1 MKILL
6 IGGTGT
12 ISMEISR
19 RLSAEGHE
27 LFLLNRGNRDC
38 GLKNVKC
45 IEANIHDE
53 KDVAQK
59 LEGLSFDCAADF
71 IAYTQDDLARD
82 FSLFNGRVKQFIFI
96 SSASAYQKPPVNHII
111 TESTP
116 LVNPFWEY
124 SRNKAESERFLM
136 QKFRDEGFP
145 VTIVRPSHTYDALK
159 VPLAIHGKNGSFQVL
174 KRMLEGKPVII
185 HGDGTSL
192 WTMTHARDFAR
203 GFCGLVGNPK
213 AIGQAVQIMSE
224 ESMCWNQIYD
234 VIADALGV
242 KLNAVHI
249 SSDFL
254 CRADYLNLN
263 LAGTLWGDKAW
274 SVQFDTSKLR
284 SLVPG
289 FKAEISM
296 ASGIAETVRNVAAH
310 KELQKPDEEFDLWC
324 DRVIDFYSGMM
335 NSFPF

>member
-1 MKILL
+1 
-6 IGGTGT
+6 
-12 ISMEISR
+12 
-19 RLSAEGHE
+19 
-27 LFLLNRGNRDC
+27 
-38 GLKNVKC
+38 
-45 IEANIHDE
+45 
-53 KDVAQK
+53 
-59 LEGLSFDCAADF
+59 
-71 IAYTQDDLARD
+71 
-82 FSLFNGRVKQFIFI
+82 
-96 SSASAYQKPPVNHII
+96 
-111 TESTP
+111 
-116 LVNPFWEY
+116 
-124 SRNKAESERFLM
+124 
-136 QKFRDEGFP
+136 
-145 VTIVRPSHTYDALK
+145 
-159 VPLAIHGKNGSFQVL
+159 
-174 KRMLEGKPVII
+174 MLEGKPVII

-224 ESMCWNQIYD
+224 ESMCWNQIYE

-254 CRADYLNLN
+254 SRVDYLNLN

-310 KELQKPDEEFDLWC
+310 KELQKSDEEFDLWC